1 MGNAG
6 YLKGGEWVARFRH
19 GKTSLYPF
27 SNFFEI
33 HEYITYSE
41 KKLMKILKCKDQ
53 ISMQPEAIC
62 AGRRMAAES
71 TSYRHIENARGEKKR
86 QRVEDA

>member
-1 MGNAG
+1 
-6 YLKGGEWVARFRH
+6 
-19 GKTSLYPF
+19 
-27 SNFFEI
+27 
-33 HEYITYSE
+33 
-41 KKLMKILKCKDQ
+41 MKILKCKDQ